1 MIDLLEFLEE
11 RDIVVNGI
19 YVSPA
24 KPIIIT
30 QQLPYSN
37 TVYDFSKLTGDYN
50 YYPATVDV
58 KITYGS
64 NIEKSLY
71 RKIISSVIS
80 NISSQDI
87 KIPMENGAYY
97 KGVYIG
103 CSDIETKGEVV
114 GITELQF
121 RCEPFKI
128 SEVKYGEEL
137 WDTFCFETD
146 NLGINSYTVNP
157 NSTVEIINPGM
168 YVNAV
173 ITVSSQ
179 LKVSTNNKEI
189 TLKAKTNNILKLKNG
204 ENIIKVLEGS
214 GSLKIDFYPCYL

>member
-1 MIDLLEFLEE
+1 MLNLLEYFN
-11 RDIVVNGI
+11 DKKIIVNSIFVR
-19 YVSPA
+19 PA
-24 KPIIIT
+24 KPVVIT
-30 QQLPYSN
+30 EQLPFSN
-37 TVYDFSKLTGDYN
+37 ITYDFSKITGEYN
-50 YYPATVDV
+50 YYPSSVYV

-157 NSTVEIINPGM
+157 NSTIEIINPGM

>member
-1 MIDLLEFLEE
+1 MLNLLEYFN
-11 RDIVVNGI
+11 DKKIIVNSIFVR
-19 YVSPA
+19 PA
-24 KPIIIT
+24 KPVVIT
-30 QQLPYSN
+30 EQLPFSN
-37 TVYDFSKLTGDYN
+37 ITYDFSKMAGEYN
-50 YYPATVDV
+50 YYPSSVYV

-157 NSTVEIINPGM
+157 NSTIEIINPGM